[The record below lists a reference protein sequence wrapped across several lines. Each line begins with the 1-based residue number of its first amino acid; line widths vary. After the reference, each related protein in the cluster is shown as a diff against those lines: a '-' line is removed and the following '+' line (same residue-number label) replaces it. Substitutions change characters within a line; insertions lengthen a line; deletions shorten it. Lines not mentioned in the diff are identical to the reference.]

1 MYRARFCLC
10 ISVNCPEICTAAGY
24 GYAPSSSI
32 ATSTETERPSSCAL
46 SHIYASV
53 LLFMMA
59 LSASRFPIST
69 PVLASSAAIRILV
82 NSSATSV
89 NCHPAR
95 PESAVIARNTPQ
107 RSEQMLFIRPL
118 GTSARTS
125 EHNSAAAHKENKYRR
140 IASITRS
147 PPSKSMPPRRGSSTK
162 RSPRWPACSPWRRRG
177 STEAPR
183 EAS

>member
-1 MYRARFCLC
+1 MRLC
-10 ISVNCPEICTAAGY
+10 KRTCNPNGGRIGY
-24 GYAPSSSI
+24 EPSSSTVTSI
-32 ATSTETERPSSCAL
+32 ATARPSSCAL

-69 PVLASSAAIRILV
+69 PVLASSAAIRIFV
-82 NSSATSV
+82 SSSATSLSS
-89 NCHPAR
+89 HPAS
-95 PESAVIARNTPQ
+95 PVSAVIARNTPQ

-140 IASITRS
+140 TASITRS
-147 PPSKSMPPRRGSSTK
+147 PPSKSMPPRQGSSK
-162 RSPRWPACSPWRRRG
+162 VHSLQWPSCSPWRRRG
-177 STEAPR
+177 LIKAPR
-183 EAS
+183 GAS

>member
-1 MYRARFCLC
+1 MRRPPRLPHRPRPKAKAPALC
-10 ISVNCPEICTAAGY
+10 P
-24 GYAPSSSI
+24 
-32 ATSTETERPSSCAL
+32 
-46 SHIYASV
+46 IYMLPV

-59 LSASRFPIST
+59 LRRFAFQSPRRFS
-69 PVLASSAAIRILV
+69 PPPPRFAFWLILLQHP
-82 NSSATSV
+82 SIATGKT
-89 NCHPAR
+89 
-95 PESAVIARNTPQ
+95 ESAVIARNTPQ
-107 RSEQMLFIRPL
+107 SEQMLFIRPL

-140 IASITRS
+140 IASIIRS